1 MRIGG
6 RGVDNPIAIAV
17 AAKLFRMSAEQQ
29 IPGARGPLLPIDFL
43 AGPEGVAVAKEHGE
57 LGLLQTFVPGEGN
70 AVLIGGGQLRG
81 AAAAREPNTTGIS
94 DLSVQLLASE
104 QLTSGMRY

>member
-6 RGVDNPIAIAV
+6 MGNDSPIAIAV

-29 IPGARGPLLPIDFL
+29 LPGGRGLPIDYL

-57 LGLLQTFVPGEGN
+57 LGILQNFVPGESG
-70 AVLIGGGQLRG
+70 AVLIGGGRPRDFP
-81 AAAAREPNTTGIS
+81 ATREPNSVGLSDIAAQLYASGQLSSGI
-94 DLSVQLLASE
+94 
-104 QLTSGMRY
+104 RY